1 MGLILGLDLGVS
13 SVGFGIIQEDSYE
26 IIDYGVRLFEEGTAE
41 KNLKRRTMRG
51 ARRLKA
57 KKKKKKK

>member
-41 KNLKRRTMRG
+41 KN
-51 ARRLKA
+51 
-57 KKKKKKK
+57 